1 METLFYIIAGI
12 LGLCVI
18 MVTAVT
24 IQVIALSRAQLQRV
38 NVEDPNSDYRT
49 KTTMPTN
56 VWAQRNDFEHV
67 GYFKL
72 STYFFS
78 AWQHTQRPT
87 FLCHHVL
94 PKNAIEFITVFDD
107 DITFSTVSN
116 ASWHDSPQF
125 PGYYIQTFSQKEPQ
139 SLWHQ
144 HIQMENYLMD
154 VGKAELVHLDLTCQD
169 CLNYYLRKQ
178 TSFIRSIPL
187 WPIRALYWAFV
198 RKNKWHNKS
207 IKTQH
212 ELGMILLPS
221 EAQTSPSIQ
230 TLR

>member
-1 METLFYIIAGI
+1 MYGGFDGTETNISQRNPAANKVYLDGNELHRILKITAGPTLLTDLI
-12 LGLCVI
+12 F
-18 MVTAVT
+18 
-24 IQVIALSRAQLQRV
+24 
-38 NVEDPNSDYRT
+38 
-49 KTTMPTN
+49 TN

-87 FLCHHVL
+87 FLCHYVL

-107 DITFSTVSN
+107 NITFSTVSN

-125 PGYYIQTFSQKEPQ
+125 PGYYVQTFSQKEPQ
-139 SLWHQ
+139 PLWHQ

-169 CLNYYLRKQ
+169 CLNYYLGKQ

-212 ELGMILLPS
+212 ELGMIRLPS